1 MKRIK
6 IFDTTL
12 RDGEQAP
19 GFTMNL
25 SEKVKLAKQL
35 EKLGVDV
42 IEAGFAIASPG
53 DFNAIREIS
62 RNVGN
67 VSVASLARTTKLD
80 IDRAWEALQFAK
92 KPRLHLFIATSDI
105 HLKHKLKLTRE
116 EVLKS
121 AVEGVRY
128 AKRFFD
134 DIEFSAEDAVRSD
147 LGFLAEIFTAVI
159 AEGAKTINIP
169 DTVGYTTPEE
179 YFAFIQAV
187 RNQVEN
193 IDQVEVSVHC
203 HNDLGFA
210 VANSL
215 AAVRAGA
222 TQIECTVNGIGER
235 AGNAALEEIVMALD
249 TRKDYFDCVTQ
260 IDTKQ
265 IMKTSKLL
273 QSITGVKVQPN
284 KAIVGENAFAHE
296 AGIHQHGVLQERTT
310 YEIMTPE
317 SVGLDTNKIVLGK
330 HSGRHAFID
339 RVKALGYGLDT
350 SELETAYAAFIDL
363 CDKKKEVYD
372 DDIDAIINKEIS
384 HTPEVVKLNTFMI
397 HSGKHIPATAT
408 ISLNI
413 QGNEITDASV
423 GDGPVDASFKVI
435 ERSVNKNIKLVDYKI
450 NAVTEGKDALGEA
463 VVILKINNKSYRGR
477 GLSTDVIEASISAYI
492 EAVNKSYAELN

>member
-25 SEKVKLAKQL
+25 SEKVKIAKQL

-67 VSVASLARTTKLD
+67 ISVASLARTTKLD

-92 KPRLHLFIATSDI
+92 KPRIHLFIATSDV
-105 HLKHKLKLTRE
+105 HLKHKLKMTKDE
-116 EVLKS
+116 ALKS

-147 LGFLAEIFTAVI
+147 IGFLTEIFTAVI

-169 DTVGYTTPEE
+169 DTVGYTTPDE
-179 YFAFIQAV
+179 YYTFIKTLKSQIT
-187 RNQVEN
+187 NIEHVE
-193 IDQVEVSVHC
+193 ISVHC

-215 AAVRAGA
+215 AAIKAGA
-222 TQIECTVNGIGER
+222 TQIECTINGIGER
-235 AGNAALEEIVMALD
+235 AGNAALEEIVMAID
-249 TRKDYFDCVTQ
+249 TRKDYFNCYTNV
-260 IDTKQ
+260 DTKQ

-273 QSITGVKVQPN
+273 QNITGVKVQPN
-284 KAIVGENAFAHE
+284 KAIVGDNAFAHE
-296 AGIHQHGVLQERTT
+296 AGIHQHGMLQERTT

-317 SVGLDTNKIVLGK
+317 SIGLEMSKIILGK
-330 HSGRHAFID
+330 HSGRHAFVD
-339 RVKALGYGLDT
+339 RVKALGYVLDST
-350 SELETAYAAFIDL
+350 ELETAYAAFIDL

-372 DDIDAIINKEIS
+372 ADIDAILNKETTHI
-384 HTPEVVKLNTFMI
+384 PEVVKLETFMI

-408 ISLNI
+408 ISLIIN
-413 QGNEITDASV
+413 GAELTDASV

-435 ERSVNKNIKLVDYKI
+435 EKSVNKAIKLIDYKI
-450 NAVTEGKDALGEA
+450 NAVSEGKDALGEA
-463 VVILKINNKSYRGR
+463 VVVLKIDDKNYRGR
-477 GLSTDVIEASISAYI
+477 GLSTDVIEASINAYI
-492 EAVNKSYAELN
+492 EAVNKSYIEIN

>member
-25 SEKVKLAKQL
+25 SEKVKIAKQL

-53 DFNAIREIS
+53 DFNSIREIS

-67 VSVASLARTTKLD
+67 VTVASLARTTKLD

-92 KPRLHLFIATSDI
+92 KPRIHLFIATSDI
-105 HLKHKLKLTRE
+105 HLKHKLKMSRE

-147 LGFLAEIFTAVI
+147 LAYLAEVFTAVI

-179 YFAFIQAV
+179 YFTFIKALRSQIP
-187 RNQVEN
+187 N
-193 IDQVEVSVHC
+193 IDSAEISVHC

-215 AAVRAGA
+215 AAINAGA

-235 AGNAALEEIVMALD
+235 AGNAALEEIVMAID
-249 TRKDYFDCVTQ
+249 TRKDYFNCFTGV
-260 IDTKQ
+260 DTKQ
-265 IMKTSKLL
+265 IMKTSRLL
-273 QSITGVKVQPN
+273 QGITGVRVQPN
-284 KAIVGENAFAHE
+284 KAIVGDNAFAHE
-296 AGIHQHGVLQERTT
+296 AGIHQHGVLQERST

-317 SVGLDTNKIVLGK
+317 SVGLETNKIVLGK

-339 RVKALGYGLDT
+339 RINALGYTLDT
-350 SELETAYAAFIDL
+350 TEIEVAYSAFIDL
-363 CDKKKEVYD
+363 CDKKKAVYD
-372 DDIDAIINKEIS
+372 QDIEAIINKEIS
-384 HTPEVVKLNTFMI
+384 HTPEIVKLETFII

-408 ISLNI
+408 ISLDI
-413 QGNEITDASV
+413 KGEKVTEASV

-435 ERSVNKNIKLVDYKI
+435 ERAVQKRVKLIDYKI

-463 VVILKINNKSYRGR
+463 VVVVKIGDKNYRGR
-477 GLSTDVIEASISAYI
+477 GLSTDVIEASINAYI
-492 EAVNKSYAELN
+492 EAVNKSFAEIN